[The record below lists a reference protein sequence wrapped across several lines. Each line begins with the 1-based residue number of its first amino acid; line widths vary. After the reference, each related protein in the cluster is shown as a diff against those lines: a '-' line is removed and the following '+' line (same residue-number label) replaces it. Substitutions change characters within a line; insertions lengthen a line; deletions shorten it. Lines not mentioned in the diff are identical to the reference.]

1 MAENRG
7 LGRSR
12 QTLGRRRV
20 DPPPS
25 RRPPGPGGEAA
36 KTAGIPAEWGKFCAD
51 ELAVAPSSSRHAAG
65 RMQGLA
71 YDLATRLPRTA
82 RALREGVIDAFKA
95 QIIAEATR
103 VLDDA
108 GAAAAEALA
117 LPNVAGK
124 NPGQIRAVIG
134 RAVLKVDPDTARERR
149 KQAEKDPRVELWR
162 EDAGT
167 AALCGFHLP
176 PDEALAADQMIAG
189 QAEALKAAG
198 LDGTMDQLRAR
209 AYFDILLGRDSRPA
223 PEARDGTAGSAD
235 NPGSQAAGQDC
246 QSDIGD
252 VGDVGPSRRP
262 PVGQPTARQPS
273 AGQSPVGQSPAGTDP
288 PAGTLN
294 TWVIRVTG
302 SRMGGRPYRLVM
314 HGSPQMVRA
323 RLQHV
328 LADTGALVRDGACSI
343 TPVAGEAPIGGRSR
357 SRGPPARRRIDERRG
372 GGGAQFVGTGCGR
385 RGEEA
390 RAAVPQDVPG
400 LPPPGAARLRW
411 TGERNGACDG

>member
-1 MAENRG
+1 
-7 LGRSR
+7 
-12 QTLGRRRV
+12 
-20 DPPPS
+20 
-25 RRPPGPGGEAA
+25 
-36 KTAGIPAEWGKFCAD
+36 
-51 ELAVAPSSSRHAAG
+51 
-65 RMQGLA
+65 MQGLA

-209 AYFDILLGRDSRPA
+209 AYLDILLGRDSRPA

-252 VGDVGPSRRP
+252 VGDVGWLGRHGGANRSRH
-262 PVGQPTARQPS
+262 S
-273 AGQSPVGQSPAGTDP
+273 QS
-288 PAGTLN
+288 
-294 TWVIRVTG
+294 
-302 SRMGGRPYRLVM
+302 
-314 HGSPQMVRA
+314 A
-323 RLQHV
+323 RLAGPRSDNPP
-328 LADTGALVRDGACSI
+328 LASRLPDNPPSDSPRPALIPR
-343 TPVAGEAPIGGRSR
+343 
-357 SRGPPARRRIDERRG
+357 PARLIHG
-372 GGGAQFVGTGCGR
+372 
-385 RGEEA
+385 
-390 RAAVPQDVPG
+390 
-400 LPPPGAARLRW
+400 
-411 TGERNGACDG
+411 